1 MHSQPP
7 THTHNKGLWEL
18 KCQWLVRL
26 KNFAPGWSWASPNPG
41 EDILAIEPIYI
52 KRYWK
57 AEYRQKL
64 LLMFLFEIT
73 GLLNLK
79 STSWESYIYMCVY
92 IYMYMCVY
100 TYTYIYALWGCHPLF
115 FLQFFLVLKSNFLH
129 ALRHAHI
136 TLCYTN
142 PVLLSKF

>member
-1 MHSQPP
+1 MLLNIPIMHSQPP

-26 KNFAPGWSWASPNPG
+26 KNFAPGWSWASPNPS

-79 STSWESYIYMCVY
+79 STSWESYIYIY
-92 IYMYMCVY
+92 IYICVCVCVCVY
-100 TYTYIYALWGCHPLF
+100 THTHIYICICIHTYIHKYISRWFDGWTDRKICEK
-115 FLQFFLVLKSNFLH
+115 QKE
-129 ALRHAHI
+129 
-136 TLCYTN
+136 
-142 PVLLSKF
+142 